1 MSFSDTSLA
10 WIACQR
16 NVNLTTTTT
25 FCAKLILLRYKQN
38 SFCNLSNIWVVN
50 RNKMTPW
57 ELELIKEGIFG
68 HAMVMHLYSITNK
81 ILGRKTMLGTQTSLE
96 KYYQNTIS
104 NFGSVQILTSNI
116 DNKPYNL
123 IYIIMIAIRR
133 VVESVVYKLTYI
145 VNHNL

>member
-1 MSFSDTSLA
+1 MLARIIAYSKKQGIINSSQVCLLLVIKVCVDMSFSDTSLA

-68 HAMVMHLYSITNK
+68 HAMVMHLYRITNK
-81 ILGRKTMLGTQTSLE
+81 ILGRKTMLGTQTSIE

-104 NFGSVQILTSNI
+104 NFGSV
-116 DNKPYNL
+116 
-123 IYIIMIAIRR
+123 
-133 VVESVVYKLTYI
+133 
-145 VNHNL
+145 